1 MVRHHQHHY
10 TTYGVV
16 CAHVLAF
23 AATNNNYDTV
33 NTINTINT
41 TTLPVH
47 GLVCDHVLAFAHCC
61 NQPTTTS

>member
-47 GLVCDHVLAFAHCC
+47 GLFGV
-61 NQPTTTS
+61 